1 MNISTLNKTAR
12 LEIEYNGEKVWFQC
26 KTNALTP
33 RFLDQVSNIQT
44 DVKLLAKALA
54 SVVTEWDIN
63 LDGQPFPPTEENL
76 LDVPTPFLT
85 TMIEKMT
92 EVWGGDVGKPLASA
106 STSAA
111 TGS

>member
-1 MNISTLNKTAR
+1 MNIATLNKTAR
-12 LEIEYNGEKVWFQC
+12 LEIEYNGQTVWFEA

-33 RFLDQVSNIQT
+33 RFLDQVSNIQA

-54 SVVTEWDIN
+54 SVLTAWDID
-63 LDGQPFPPTEENL
+63 LDGEPFPPTEENL

-85 TMIEKMT
+85 AIIEKMS
-92 EVWGGDVGKPLASA
+92 EAWAGDVGKPLASA